1 MSPSLVLGLIIA
13 YFGMLV
19 LVAWRTGGSQDNQS
33 FFVAGRQAPWYLVA
47 FGMIGASLSG
57 VTFVSVPGAV
67 GAATGNNGFSYF
79 QLVLG
84 YFVGYQVIIH
94 GLLPLYYRLNL
105 TSIYGYL
112 RLRFGPSTHYTGAAF
127 FILSRTIGS
136 SFRLY
141 LVSMILDQLVL
152 GPLGLPFWLTVTVTV
167 ALIWLYTFRGGMKT
181 IVITDTL
188 QTMFLLLAVVFSV
201 HAIAGELG
209 WSWGDL
215 WRSLIQGDLRTM
227 PAPAA
232 SNPAGEGTPM
242 SQIFFWDHS
251 ARNFWKMFLSGIFI
265 TVVMTGLDQDMMQ
278 KNLSCKSLSDARKNM
293 FWFSIVLVLVN
304 LLFLVLG
311 YLLYAYVEAK
321 GITLPAKADMLF
333 PTLAFEHL
341 PVVAGLT
348 FIIGLIAAAYSTA
361 DSALAALTTSFCV
374 DFLGFNESKGDV
386 RTRKRVHLGM
396 SLVLGLQ
403 IILFHSLHNESLIT
417 QLFTVA
423 GYTYGPLLGMFA
435 FGLFSRRSVRD
446 RWVPAVAVITPLLCY
461 ILKTNSAR
469 WLGGYEFGFELLIL
483 NGALNFAGLWLL
495 SLPSTKPSH
504 R

>member
-1 MSPSLVLGLIIA
+1 
-13 YFGMLV
+13 
-19 LVAWRTGGSQDNQS
+19 
-33 FFVAGRQAPWYLVA
+33 
-47 FGMIGASLSG
+47 
-57 VTFVSVPGAV
+57 
-67 GAATGNNGFSYF
+67 
-79 QLVLG
+79 
-84 YFVGYQVIIH
+84 VGYQVIIH

-112 RLRFGPSTHYTGAAF
+112 RLRFGPSAHYTGAAF

-152 GPLGLPFWLTVTVTV
+152 GPLGLPFWLTVMVTI

-188 QTMFLLLAVVFSV
+188 QTVFLLLAVVLSV
-201 HAIAGELG
+201 QAIAAELG

-215 WRSLIQGDLRTM
+215 LRSLTINELRTI
-227 PAPAA
+227 PTDSAVT
-232 SNPAGEGTPM
+232 GTPM
-242 SQIFFWDHS
+242 AQIFFWDHS
-251 ARNFWKMFLSGIFI
+251 ARNFWKMFFSGIFI

-278 KNLSCKSLSDARKNM
+278 KNLSCRNLNDARKNM
-293 FWFSIVLVLVN
+293 FWFSVVLVLVN
-304 LLFLVLG
+304 LLFLILG
-311 YLLYAYVEAK
+311 YLLYAYVHAR
-321 GITLPAKADMLF
+321 GIPLPAKADMLF
-333 PTLAFEHL
+333 PILAFDYL
-341 PVVAGLT
+341 PVAAGLT

-374 DFLGFNESKGDV
+374 DFLGFNENRGTM
-386 RTRKRVHLGM
+386 RTRTMVHIGM
-396 SLVLGLQ
+396 SLVLALQ
-403 IILFHSLHNESLIT
+403 IIVFHSLHNESLIT

-435 FGLFSRRSVRD
+435 FGMASRRTVRD
-446 RWVPAVAVITPLLCY
+446 RGIPLVAVFTPILCY

-495 SLPSTKPSH
+495 SIKSSNPSIS
-504 R
+504 

>member
-1 MSPSLVLGLIIA
+1 
-13 YFGMLV
+13 MLV

-67 GAATGNNGFSYF
+67 GAAAGNNGFSYF

-112 RLRFGPSTHYTGAAF
+112 RLRFGPSAHYTGAAF

-152 GPLGLPFWLTVTVTV
+152 GPLGLPFWLTVIVTI

-188 QTMFLLLAVVFSV
+188 QTVFLLMAVVFSV
-201 HAIAGELG
+201 QAIAGELG

-215 WRSLIQGDLRTM
+215 IRSLIQGDLRTS
-227 PAPAA
+227 PALSAA
-232 SNPAGEGTPM
+232 NPAVPGTPM
-242 SQIFFWDHS
+242 SQIFFWDHGL
-251 ARNFWKMFLSGIFI
+251 RNFWKMFLSGIFI

-278 KNLSCKSLSDARKNM
+278 KNLSCRNLSDARRNM
-293 FWFSIVLVLVN
+293 FWFSVVLVLVN

-311 YLLYAYVEAK
+311 YLLYAYVDAR
-321 GITLPAKADMLF
+321 GIALPAKADMLF
-333 PTLAFEHL
+333 PTLAFKYL
-341 PVVAGLT
+341 PMAAGLT

-374 DFLGFNESKGDV
+374 DFLGFNENRGSV
-386 RTRKRVHLGM
+386 RTRTMVHVGM
-396 SLVLGLQ
+396 SLVLALQ
-403 IILFHSLHNESLIT
+403 IIVFHSLHNDSLIT

-435 FGLFSRRSVRD
+435 FGLASRRTVRD
-446 RWVPAVAVITPLLCY
+446 RWIPVVAVLTPLFCY
-461 ILKTNSAR
+461 ILKVNSAR

-495 SLPSTKPSH
+495 SIKSSKLTTT
-504 R
+504 